1 MGHTTHIKR
10 MISRQ
15 NNGKKITGPVTVIIT
30 CQEFEPVDVC
40 GDSAGDNPAV
50 VASSRSLAFTQRMVW
65 LSKILLLTKIKN
77 RNKDGG
83 W

>member
-1 MGHTTHIKR
+1 MS
-10 MISRQ
+10 SRQ
-15 NNGKKITGPVTVIIT
+15 SNGKKTIIKGDVKVIISSKDLG
-30 CQEFEPVDVC
+30 PVDVC

-50 VASSRSLAFTQRMVW
+50 VVASPSLAFTQRMVW

>member
-1 MGHTTHIKR
+1 

-15 NNGKKITGPVTVIIT
+15 DNRNKTIIKGDVRVIISCREFGPV
-30 CQEFEPVDVC
+30 DDC

-50 VASSRSLAFTQRMVW
+50 VVASPSLAFTQRLVW

-77 RNKDGG
+77 RNKDGE
-83 W
+83 